1 MLTTEESESVE
12 RSDALKTFRAE
23 DFSCTL
29 ADVEGWQVS
38 VTRYRLGDQ
47 WVCKVDNVDPGAVI
61 SRATAAT
68 SERAYEAAITKAAD
82 RLRRTVRHE

>member
-1 MLTTEESESVE
+1 MLTTAESENVE

-38 VTRYRLGDQ
+38 ITQYRLGDQ
-47 WVCKVDNVDPGAVI
+47 WVCKIDNVDPGAVI
-61 SRATAAT
+61 ARATAA
-68 SERAYEAAITKAAD
+68 SKERAYEAAVAKASS
-82 RLRRTVRHE
+82 RLRNTVRHA